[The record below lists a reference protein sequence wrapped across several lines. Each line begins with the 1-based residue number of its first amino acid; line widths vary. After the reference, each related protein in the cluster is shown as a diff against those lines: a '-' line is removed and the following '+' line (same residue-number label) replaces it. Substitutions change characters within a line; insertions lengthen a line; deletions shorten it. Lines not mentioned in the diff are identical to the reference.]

1 MAESKTKNWADMD
14 HDEEEEQE
22 DIGLQGGKK
31 DAAANEE
38 DKKEEGATTAAE
50 QTGDRPK
57 RIKKDY
63 GAAYDPNYK
72 KNRWRKGAAQTGGDK
87 NIAPAIP
94 RQKNERGDY
103 VVTSFV
109 IPERKEAV
117 KAGDKVS
124 APQPLCLMSLV
135 ALSVCFFPA
144 L

>member
-1 MAESKTKNWADMD
+1 MAESKNTKNWADMD

-31 DAAANEE
+31 EPTAAGTEE
-38 DKKEEGATTAAE
+38 DKKDEGEAGQAGE
-50 QTGDRPK
+50 RPK

-72 KNRWRKGAAQTGGDK
+72 KNKWRKGGVPGSDK
-87 NIAPAIP
+87 NMAPAIP

-109 IPERKEAV
+109 IPERKEAAV
-117 KAGDKVS
+117 KAGDKVCLLS
-124 APQPLCLMSLV
+124 LMSPFG
-135 ALSVCFFPA
+135 S
-144 L
+144 